1 MKKFFALLV
10 VFTMIFASV
19 GVSAK
24 VPDFMLETPLN
35 YTADYTISMDFE
47 SGEDIAAL
55 LNEIEIPEE
64 VSVFVDIST
73 LLNGLLSMDAAMHFE
88 ASMSQDY
95 STIEAS
101 ITADTMQ
108 TVDVN
113 KNLNVSA
120 NSKMGMWI
128 KMNLNANELTVIYSM
143 PVMNKYLKLD
153 VASLMDEE
161 EAAEMFDGVKKLLD
175 KANIDRINQETTS
188 IMCKYADIDLK
199 ATKCTV
205 KFTNKAF
212 VDMLEELIPTIT
224 EMTESMNPYEAD
236 ADMSFDM
243 PSLDGLEL
251 LGDKGLTYTYYLSGK
266 KINRCE
272 MEADVSA
279 SVANIYT
286 LVTGEPWQY
295 SSKGRMDIKMKC
307 DTVISKYGKTKPEF
321 PVLTEENT
329 FDFAEQMM
337 TYGDDI
343 YYEEYEDYV
352 YPYAWSF
359 AENFV
364 YEEGRYYIPLRY
376 TLEDAFG
383 DKVAIDYNDG
393 KVTVNLSDPGL
404 GTYIEFNVGSN
415 IVHIDGASYD
425 IGMVK
430 VVDGSVYVSTD
441 FFTDVLAW
449 ELIYMQHDIL
459 SDTLECEFYFG
470 DEPYYD
476 EW

>member
-24 VPDFMLETPLN
+24 VPEFMLESQLN
-35 YTADYTISMDFE
+35 YTADYTVSFDFE
-47 SGEDIAAL
+47 GGENIAAL
-55 LNEIEIPEE
+55 FAELEMPEE
-64 VSVFVDIST
+64 VSAFVDIST
-73 LLNGLLSMDAAMHFE
+73 LLNGLLSMDAVMHFE
-88 ASMSQDY
+88 SSISEDY
-95 STIEAS
+95 TRMEAA
-101 ITADTMQ
+101 ITADTIQ

-128 KMNLNANELTVIYSM
+128 KMDVNANELVVIYSM

-153 VASLMDEE
+153 IASVMDEE
-161 EAAEMFDGVKKLLD
+161 ASTEMFDAMRKTLNKDTID
-175 KANIDRINQETTS
+175 KINQETVS
-188 IMCKYADIDLK
+188 IMCKYADINLK
-199 ATKCTV
+199 PTKCTM
-205 KFTNKAF
+205 KYTNKAF
-212 VDMLEELIPTIT
+212 VDMLEELIPSIFS
-224 EMTESMNPYEAD
+224 MTEDMNPYEAD
-236 ADMSFDM
+236 VDMSFDM
-243 PSLDGLEL
+243 PSLEGLEL
-251 LGDKGLTYTYYLSGK
+251 LGDKGLTYTYYISGK

-272 MEADVSA
+272 VEADIKA
-279 SVANIYT
+279 NAANIYT
-286 LVTGEPWQY
+286 VATGEPWEY
-295 SSKGRMDIKMKC
+295 NSKGKLDSRIKADMI
-307 DTVISKYGKTKPEF
+307 ISDYGKTKPTF
-321 PVLTEENT
+321 PVLTEENS
-329 FDFAEQMM
+329 FDFEEYMNSLEE
-337 TYGDDI
+337 DI

-352 YPYAWSF
+352 YPYAWSY
-359 AENFV
+359 ADHFV

-383 DKVAIDYNDG
+383 DKAAIDYNDG

-415 IVHIDGASYD
+415 IVHIDGAPYD
-425 IGMVK
+425 IGTVK
-430 VVDGSVYVSTD
+430 IVDASVYVSTD
-441 FFTDVLAW
+441 FFTDVLNW

-459 SDTLECEFYFG
+459 SDALECEFYFG